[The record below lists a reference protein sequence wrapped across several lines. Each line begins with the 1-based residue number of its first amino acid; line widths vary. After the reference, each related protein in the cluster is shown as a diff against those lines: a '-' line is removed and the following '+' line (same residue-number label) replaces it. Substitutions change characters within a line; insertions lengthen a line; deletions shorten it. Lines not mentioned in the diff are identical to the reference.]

1 MRNVPEQRLSGK
13 MPADRQRGYRVIVRI
28 FLMTAL
34 LLCAADMALA
44 ESWVKYSSTAM
55 NFPSG
60 DRIIRGNS
68 ESFYDTDSARY
79 YDRTHVEIR
88 LKHVTY
94 IGDLV
99 PHISRELIRID
110 CMTNGFESLTHHSP
124 DDPAVLTVINRG
136 EIGSDS
142 AYRVIREVYCGV
154 PAPRR

>member
-1 MRNVPEQRLSGK
+1 
-13 MPADRQRGYRVIVRI
+13 VRI
-28 FLMTAL
+28 FLITAL
-34 LLCAADMALA
+34 LLCAAEVAFA

-55 NFPSG
+55 NFPAG
-60 DRIIRGNS
+60 EKVIRGNS

-99 PHISRELIRID
+99 PHISRELVRID
-110 CMTNGFESLTHHSP
+110 CMTNGFESLIHNSP

-142 AYRVIREVYCGV
+142 AYRFISAVYCGV
-154 PAPRR
+154 PGLRR